1 MQAKYSLTLGLVS
14 LLTACGGDRE
24 KPSAAGEVRLPGAA
38 VESPAEHPT
47 ILVIGT
53 SLTAGYGLTPDVA
66 WPAVLQRKVDSA
78 GLDYRVV
85 NAGVSGETSAGAIRR
100 TDWLLERER
109 PAVLIL
115 ETGGNDGLRGIEP
128 DSMRANIRAVMD
140 KAKRLSPPP
149 ALVLFAM
156 EAPPNLGDD
165 YTTRFRSVF
174 SDVARETG
182 ATLVPFFLDGVAGVD
197 SLNLPDGIHP
207 TPRGHELAAENAWR
221 TLEPVLRA
229 RVARE

>member
-1 MQAKYSLTLGLVS
+1 L
-14 LLTACGGDRE
+14 
-24 KPSAAGEVRLPGAA
+24 
-38 VESPAEHPT
+38 EHPT

-66 WPAVLQRKVDSA
+66 WPAVLQRKIDSA
-78 GLDYRVV
+78 GLQYRVV
-85 NAGVSGETSAGAIRR
+85 NAGVSGETSAGALRR
-100 TDWLLERER
+100 TDWLLEREH

-149 ALVLFAM
+149 ELVLFAM

-165 YTTRFRSVF
+165 YTTRFRGAF
-174 SDVARETG
+174 REVARETG

-207 TPRGHELAAENAWR
+207 TPRGHELAAANAWR
-221 TLEPVLRA
+221 ALAPLLRA
-229 RVARE
+229 ASR

>member
-14 LLTACGGDRE
+14 LLTACGGDPE
-24 KPSAAGEVRLPGAA
+24 KPGNPGEGPQPGAA
-38 VESPAEHPT
+38 AESPLEHPT

-66 WPAVLQRKVDSA
+66 WPAVLQRKIDSA
-78 GLDYRVV
+78 GLQYRVV
-85 NAGVSGETSAGAIRR
+85 NAGVSGETSAGALRR
-100 TDWLLERER
+100 TDWLREREH

-149 ALVLFAM
+149 ELVLFAM

-165 YTTRFRSVF
+165 YTTRFRGAF
-174 SDVARETG
+174 REVARETG

-207 TPRGHELAAENAWR
+207 TPRGHELAAANAWR
-221 TLEPVLRA
+221 ALAPLLRA
-229 RVARE
+229 ASR

>member
-24 KPSAAGEVRLPGAA
+24 KPSAAGEGRPPGAA
-38 VESPAEHPT
+38 VESPAVHPT

-66 WPAVLQRKVDSA
+66 WPAVLQRRIDSA

-85 NAGVSGETSAGAIRR
+85 NAGVSGETSAGALRR

-182 ATLVPFFLDGVAGVD
+182 ATLVPFFLEGVAGVD

-229 RVARE
+229 PVARE

>member
-14 LLTACGGDRE
+14 LLTACGGDPE
-24 KPSAAGEVRLPGAA
+24 KPGTPGESRQPEAAA
-38 VESPAEHPT
+38 ESPAEHPT

-66 WPAVLQRKVDSA
+66 WPAVLQRKIDSA
-78 GLDYRVV
+78 GLEYRVV
-85 NAGVSGETSAGAIRR
+85 NAGVSGETSAGALRR

-140 KAKRLSPPP
+140 RAKRLAPPP
-149 ALVLFAM
+149 ELVLFAM

-165 YTTRFRSVF
+165 YTARFRSAF
-174 SDVARETG
+174 TEVARETG

-207 TPRGHELAAENAWR
+207 TPRGHELAAANAWR
-221 TLEPVLRA
+221 ALAPLLRA
-229 RVARE
+229 ASR